1 LGTELITIATFS
13 STPIAATIRGPEPR
27 IISENI
33 GAVDVCINVSNA
45 ELIPVGG
52 AEIEVFVTNQGVD
65 PATRKPQGN
74 KSNETC
80 N

>member
-1 LGTELITIATFS
+1 MGTELITIA
-13 STPIAATIRGPEPR
+13 TPIAATIRGPEPGT
-27 IISENI
+27 ISENI
-33 GAVDVCINVSNA
+33 GTVDVCINVSNA
-45 ELIPVGG
+45 EQIPVGG

-74 KSNETC
+74 KSNEIC